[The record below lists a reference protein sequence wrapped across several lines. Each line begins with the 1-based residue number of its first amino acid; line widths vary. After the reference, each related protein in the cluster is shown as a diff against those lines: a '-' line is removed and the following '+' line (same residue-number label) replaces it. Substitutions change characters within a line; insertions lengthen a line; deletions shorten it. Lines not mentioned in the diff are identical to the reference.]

1 MTLMAIAVLNQCQE
15 SQSSSE
21 VSYQDVKGQ
30 STSTIVERR
39 SWEMIGNSIATARFA
54 GRSTARRGMPVASR
68 QLVARQERFTAH
80 VWKETDR
87 R

>member
-1 MTLMAIAVLNQCQE
+1 MAIAALSQRQE
-15 SQSSSE
+15 SQSSLG

-39 SWEMIGNSIATARFA
+39 SWVMTGSSIAIARFA
-54 GRSTARRGMPVASR
+54 GRSTARREMPVASR
-68 QLVARQERFTAH
+68 QLVASRERFTAYMRR
-80 VWKETDR
+80 ETDR